1 MTKRVEIQF
10 DDDDDVYLDLK
21 RRADM
26 LGLSM
31 RMYIEQLLRAD
42 YWIRQGVDPASF
54 YLAVPG
60 SPAVPSRDAAADAPA
75 SSEQSVVS
83 EEQPPTRSGAAKIA
97 RNFMVRPQ
105 PAPSDETDS

>member
-10 DDDDDVYLDLK
+10 DDNDEVYVDLK

-26 LGLSM
+26 LGLSL

-42 YWIRQGVDPASF
+42 YWIRRGVDPSSF
-54 YLAVPG
+54 YLGIPG
-60 SPAVPSRDAAADAPA
+60 SLAIPSRDAAADAPP
-75 SSEQSVVS
+75 SPEQPVVS
-83 EEQPPTRSGAAKIA
+83 EEQPPARSGAAKIA

-105 PAPSDETDS
+105 PGPNEETES